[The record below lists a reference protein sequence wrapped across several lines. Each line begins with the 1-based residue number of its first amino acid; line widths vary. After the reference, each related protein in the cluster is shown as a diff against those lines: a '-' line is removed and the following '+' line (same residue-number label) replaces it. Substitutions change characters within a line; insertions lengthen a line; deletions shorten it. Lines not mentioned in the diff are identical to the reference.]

1 MSSAAMAVRAFY
13 NSLLA
18 GEQTGPVLM
27 FGGPPKID
35 TPLDGNIEGSAS
47 FQRFAIDQRSWLA
60 ERQAEVEEVSLSETD
75 QRAVAE
81 VILKL
86 KQNGDAV
93 SLPVVLVADLAGGM
107 VTWLRIYHS
116 TWPLTGTHRVRGPML
131 KRNTRLGA
139 PETIKTYLSCLR
151 KPDKDKALSL
161 FSDEAYVREPSGDQ
175 FKHAG
180 SSALDEFYSIAL
192 ANGGIPLK
200 GCSATFDGT
209 HCAIEYNCDAWGSAT
224 LPPQAGCSVYE
235 LNDENQIVA
244 VRIYDDLTP
253 PSEKSS

>member
-18 GEQTGPVLM
+18 GEQTGLVLM

-116 TWPLTGTHRVRGPML
+116 TWPLTGAHRVRGPML
-131 KRNTRLGA
+131 KRTTRLGA
-139 PETIKTYLSCLR
+139 PETIKKYLSGIR
-151 KPDKDKALSL
+151 KPDKHRVLSL
-161 FSDEAYVREPSGDQ
+161 FSEEGYVREPSGDQ
-175 FKHAG
+175 FKHIG
-180 SSALDEFYSIAL
+180 PSALDNFYSVAL
-192 ANGGIPLK
+192 ANGGVPLK
-200 GCSATFDGT
+200 NCSATFDGT
-209 HCAIEYNCDAWGSAT
+209 CCAIEYNCDAWGNAT

-235 LNDENQIVA
+235 LNDDDKIVA

-253 PSEKSS
+253 PSETRS